1 MRLIFMGSGAFA
13 VPALQA
19 LKAADHDIVRVC
31 SQPPRQA
38 GRGKRRRPTPLA
50 EEAERLGLDVR
61 FPESVDDPGFALEM
75 SRLGAEVGVLV
86 DHGALLPRSI
96 LSAPSRGF
104 LNIHPSLL
112 PRWRGA
118 APIQRAIMA
127 GDDETGVC
135 IIQMNGRFDQ
145 GPVLLRRAVPIAEGD
160 THTSLALKLADIGGG
175 MMVEALSN
183 LGCLKPVPQRS
194 EDRTRAPKVTKSETR
209 IDWRRPATEICR
221 QIRGLADIPG
231 AWTNH
236 GRMRL
241 KVFAAEVIDWDG
253 APGEVLDGHLT
264 VACGKGAVRL
274 LVVQRPGG
282 RRLGAGEFLRGH
294 PLPSGEMIGG
304 GEADRN

>member
-13 VPALQA
+13 IPALEA
-19 LKAADHDIVRVC
+19 LANGGHEIVRVF
-31 SQPPRQA
+31 SQPPRRA
-38 GRGKRRRPTPLA
+38 GRGNRRRPTPLA
-50 EEAERLGLDVR
+50 ERAMKLGLDVR
-61 FPESVDDPGFALEM
+61 CPESVDDPGFALEM

-86 DHGALLPRSI
+86 DHGALLPRSV

-127 GDDETGVC
+127 GDDVTGVC
-135 IIQMNGRFDQ
+135 VIQMNERFDQ
-145 GPVLLRRAVPIAEGD
+145 GPVLLRREVPVADSD
-160 THTSLALKLADIGGG
+160 THSSLAPKLAEIGGE
-175 MMVEALSN
+175 MMVEVLSD
-183 LGCLKPVPQRS
+183 LGRLKPVPQRS

-209 IDWRRPATEICR
+209 IDWRHPAQEICR
-221 QIRGLADIPG
+221 QIRGLADVPG

-241 KVFAAEVIDWDG
+241 KIFAAEAIDWDG
-253 APGEVLDGHLT
+253 APGEVLDGRLT
-264 VACGKGAVRL
+264 VACGEGAVRL

-282 RRLGAGEFLRGH
+282 RRLVAGEFLRGH
-294 PLPSGEMIGG
+294 RLLLGDMLG
-304 GEADRN
+304 GEEADGD